1 MKDAKEQV
9 WEGFRGELR
18 RRRVRRRA
26 AGSAVVLGGLAVAV
40 WWMVAPQPASAP
52 PAMAQ
57 IEPPALSEIPQAP
70 PQLAV
75 YVHDAEG
82 MRLELIDAGAMTTA
96 ALSMSLEPVVWSGES
111 W

>member
-18 RRRVRRRA
+18 RRRARRRT
-26 AGSAVVLGGLAVAV
+26 AGSAMVLIVLAVAV
-40 WWMVAPQPASAP
+40 GWMAAPRPAPAP
-52 PAMAQ
+52 PTVVE
-57 IEPPALSEIPQAP
+57 IESPVILETPPAP

-82 MRLELIDAGAMTTA
+82 MRLELIDAGAMTSA